1 MRSKSS
7 NKCESSRIVVTNH
20 KHDNRSPECIVEQRP
35 TKQDKILTTSFVTI
49 SNVNLSPCTP
59 IKIILGI
66 STLLFDHELGNLSQ
80 APNRKLCDTVF
91 DPVIGDGSSILY
103 CSKSSTEEI
112 FQFKLSIMLQYKF
125 NFLKL
130 SKATPLQNRFYMKR
144 MWRCNEL
151 AWKFSFIIICQIS
164 FGPYKSAYRLSNP
177 HPRQFIH
184 LKEPETTEIILM
196 LFWNVATMGE
206 VSSDFIL
213 CNSHFGWV

>member
-1 MRSKSS
+1 MKAAELWSQITNTTTGVRSVSL
-7 NKCESSRIVVTNH
+7 NKDRQN
-20 KHDNRSPECIVEQRP
+20 K
-35 TKQDKILTTSFVTI
+35 TTSFVTI

-144 MWRCNEL
+144 M
-151 AWKFSFIIICQIS
+151 
-164 FGPYKSAYRLSNP
+164 
-177 HPRQFIH
+177 
-184 LKEPETTEIILM
+184 
-196 LFWNVATMGE
+196 
-206 VSSDFIL
+206 
-213 CNSHFGWV
+213 